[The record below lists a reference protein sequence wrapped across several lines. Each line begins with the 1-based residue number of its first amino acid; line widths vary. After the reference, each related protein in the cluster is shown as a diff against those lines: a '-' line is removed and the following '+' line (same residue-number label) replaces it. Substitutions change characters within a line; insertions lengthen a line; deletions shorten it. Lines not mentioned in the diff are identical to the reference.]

1 MLRGAHSI
9 SLDQKGR
16 IAIPTKYRDA
26 INEQCGGRFVCTID
40 IQNPCLLLFPLNNWE
55 KLEQKLSKISS
66 TNPLESKLQRI
77 LLGYASDCELDAS
90 GRILIPLTLRNYA
103 KLTKELMLVGQLNR
117 FEIWSSTVWNDRI
130 AEDLMSIP
138 TENWSNSER
147 LKDFS
152 LNDYE

>member
-16 IAIPTKYRDA
+16 IAVPAKYRDT
-26 INEQCGGRFVCTID
+26 IKSESDGRFVCTID

-55 KLEQKLSKISS
+55 KLEQKLSKLSS
-66 TNPLESKLQRI
+66 TNPLESKLQRL
-77 LLGYASDCELDAS
+77 LLGYAADCELDSS
-90 GRILIPLTLRNYA
+90 GRVFIPVTLRNSA
-103 KLTKELMLVGQLNR
+103 TLTKDLMIIGQLNR
-117 FEIWSSTVWNDRI
+117 FEIWSTEVWNEKI
-130 AEDLMSIP
+130 AEDLQSIP
-138 TENWSNSER
+138 GEDWSKSER